1 MRTGKALDQ
10 MFYGTVTVGE
20 RGQVVIPAKARA
32 EQDINAGE
40 KLLVFAHPAGSGIS
54 LVKMSG
60 MAEFVETLKAVLAIA
75 EQHTPEEQ
83 SPDDTQPEDD

>member
-40 KLLVFAHPAGSGIS
+40 KLLVFAHPADSGIS

-60 MAEFVETLKAVLAIA
+60 MAEFVETLKAVLDLA
-75 EQHTPEEQ
+75 EQNIPEEQ
-83 SPDDTQPEDD
+83 SHDVSQPEDD

>member
-1 MRTGKALDQ
+1 

-32 EQDINAGE
+32 EQDITAGE
-40 KLLVFAHPAGSGIS
+40 KLLVFVHPPGHGIT

-60 MAEFVETLKAVLAIA
+60 MAEFVETLKAALAMA
-75 EQHTPEEQ
+75 EQQMSEDQ
-83 SPDDTQPEDD
+83 SSDDTQQGDD